1 MKIKDYIYSKLPFL
15 IMNLIIYAFVL
26 ILMVIADV
34 PLVVLTSMF
43 IIWFSPM
50 TIYFII
56 ECFQRKRFYDEIFGV
71 LDNLDKKYLIAEV
84 IKKPSFFEG
93 RIIYDI
99 LQQSNREMHEH
110 VNSYKILQNEYR
122 EYIEAWV
129 HEIKTPIASSKIT
142 LENSDSLVKNKLQ
155 NDLRKVEGFINQ
167 ALYYSRSTDVSND
180 YLVKEFEVVNVI
192 RNVIRNNR
200 RDFIEQK
207 ISVDIE
213 GIAGN
218 IVTDMKW
225 TEFIVNQIVINSIKY
240 SRKQDASIKFYTKEG
255 ENNLVLFIEDNGI
268 GICTRDI
275 GRVFDKGFTGENGR
289 VYGKST
295 GIGLYLC
302 KKLCSKLGFGIDIDS
317 TEGEGTCV
325 KIIFPVSNLTRI
337 KN

>member
-1 MKIKDYIYSKLPFL
+1 MKIKGYIYSKLPFL

-26 ILMVIADV
+26 ILMVIAGV
-34 PLVVLTSMF
+34 PLVVLISMF
-43 IIWFSPM
+43 IIWFSPI

-56 ECFQRKRFYDEIFGV
+56 ECFQKKRFYDEILSV

-93 RIIYDI
+93 KVIYDI

-129 HEIKTPIASSKIT
+129 HEIKTPIASAKIT
-142 LENSDSLVKNKLQ
+142 LENSDSLVKNKLE

-213 GIAGN
+213 GVAGN

-240 SRKQDASIKFYTKEG
+240 SRKQDARIKFYTKEG